1 MNQARTLGRDRS
13 SGNAGRATMSHV
25 PGLIQSIER
34 SSAVLRLLAA
44 GPDRLRVKEIAD
56 ALGLPKS
63 TAHSIL
69 RTLEH
74 VGFVEQ
80 DSRTARY
87 RLGRGLTDLG
97 SARIDA
103 NELRARALD
112 WADTLAARSA
122 EQVRLGVLDDG
133 RVLVAHH
140 VFRPDDS
147 LQDLDTGVRLPPHAT
162 ALGKVLLAYHA
173 TAAEPAMAGGLEP
186 YTRRTLTDPRQFARE
201 LAATR
206 ARGWGLSVEEWRPG
220 LAAIAAPVRT
230 SGGLVVG
237 AVGIAG
243 PVERLTD
250 TRRQARPALVEQ
262 VVAVG
267 RSISREVQA

>member
-1 MNQARTLGRDRS
+1 M
-13 SGNAGRATMSHV
+13 

-44 GPDRLRVKEIAD
+44 GEDRLRVKEIAD
-56 ALGLPKS
+56 ALGWPKS

-80 DSRTARY
+80 DPRTARY
-87 RLGRGLTDLG
+87 RLGRGLLDLASTG
-97 SARIDA
+97 IDD
-103 NELRARALD
+103 NELRGRALN
-112 WADTLAARSA
+112 WADALAARSGEEA
-122 EQVRLGVLDDG
+122 RLGVLRDG
-133 RVLVAHH
+133 QVLVVHH

-147 LQDLDTGVRLPPHAT
+147 QQNLSIGVRLPAHAT

-173 TAAEPAMAGGLEP
+173 TAAAAVMTAGLDA
-186 YTRRTLTDPRQFARE
+186 YTRRTVTDDDRLAEELTV
-201 LAATR
+201 TR
-206 ARGWGLSVEEWRPG
+206 ARGWGLSAEEWRPG

-237 AVGIAG
+237 AIGVAG

-250 TRRQARPALVEQ
+250 TRRQARPHLVEQ
-262 VVAVG
+262 VLSAA
-267 RSISREVQA
+267 RSISREVRS

>member
-1 MNQARTLGRDRS
+1 M
-13 SGNAGRATMSHV
+13 
-25 PGLIQSIER
+25 PGMIQSIER

-44 GPDRLRVKEIAD
+44 DPDRLRVKEVAD

-80 DSRTARY
+80 DPRTARY
-87 RLGRGLTDLG
+87 RIGRGLLDLG
-97 SARIDA
+97 TAGIDA
-103 NELRARALD
+103 NELRGRALN
-112 WADTLAARSA
+112 WADTLAARSG
-122 EQVRLGVLDDG
+122 EEVRLGVLRDG
-133 RVLVAHH
+133 LVLVVHH

-147 LQDLDTGVRLPPHAT
+147 AQDLDTGVRLPAHAT
-162 ALGKVLLAYHA
+162 ALGKVLLAYSA
-173 TAAEPAMAGGLEP
+173 TAAAPAGGLDA
-186 YTRRTLTDPRQFARE
+186 YTRRTVTAREPLAVE
-201 LAATR
+201 LAAIR
-206 ARGWGLSVEEWRPG
+206 ARGWGLSAEEWRPG
-220 LAAIAAPVRT
+220 LAGIAAPVRT

-237 AVGIAG
+237 AIGIAG

-262 VVAVG
+262 VVAAA
-267 RSISREVQA
+267 RSISREVQS

>member
-1 MNQARTLGRDRS
+1 
-13 SGNAGRATMSHV
+13 MSHV

-80 DSRTARY
+80 DTRTARY
-87 RLGRGLTDLG
+87 RLGRGLLDLG
-97 SARIDA
+97 STGIDA
-103 NELRARALD
+103 NELRGRALN
-112 WADTLAARSA
+112 WADALAARSG
-122 EQVRLGVLDDG
+122 EEVRLGVLDDG
-133 RVLVAHH
+133 RVLVVHH

-147 LQDLDTGVRLPPHAT
+147 AQSLDTGVRLPPHAT
-162 ALGKVLLAYHA
+162 ALGKVLLAYSA
-173 TAAEPAMAGGLEP
+173 AAEASVAAGGLDA
-186 YTRRTLTDPRQFARE
+186 YTRRTVTDRGDLARTLTE
-201 LAATR
+201 TR

-243 PVERLTD
+243 PVERVTD
-250 TRRQARPALVEQ
+250 TRRQARPALVEH
-262 VVAVG
+262 VVAAA
-267 RSISREVQA
+267 RSISRDVAGA

>member
-1 MNQARTLGRDRS
+1 
-13 SGNAGRATMSHV
+13 MSHV
-25 PGLIQSIER
+25 PGMIQSIER

-44 GPDRLRVKEIAD
+44 GEDRLRVKEIAD

-74 VGFVEQ
+74 VGFVER
-80 DSRTARY
+80 DPRTARY
-87 RLGRGLTDLG
+87 RLGRGLLELG
-97 SARIDA
+97 SAGIDA
-103 NELRARALD
+103 NELRGRALN
-112 WADTLAARSA
+112 WADALAARSG
-122 EQVRLGVLDDG
+122 EEVRLGVLRDG
-133 RVLVAHH
+133 EVVVVHH

-147 LQDLDTGVRLPPHAT
+147 AQSLDTGVRLPAHAT
-162 ALGKVLLAYHA
+162 ALGQVLLAHDA
-173 TAAEPAMAGGLEP
+173 TATEAAVTGGLDA
-186 YTRRTLTDPRQFARE
+186 YTRRTVTDRRALARA
-201 LAATR
+201 LAETR

-250 TRRQARPALVEQ
+250 TRRQARPGLVEH
-262 VVAVG
+262 VVAAA
-267 RSISREVQA
+267 RSISRDVAGS

>member
-1 MNQARTLGRDRS
+1 M
-13 SGNAGRATMSHV
+13 
-25 PGLIQSIER
+25 PGMIQSIER

-56 ALGLPKS
+56 ALDLPKS

-80 DSRTARY
+80 DPRTARY
-87 RLGRGLTDLG
+87 RLGRGLLDLG
-97 SARIDA
+97 SAGMDA
-103 NELRARALD
+103 NELRGRALD
-112 WADTLAARSA
+112 WADALAARSG
-122 EQVRLGVLDDG
+122 EEVRLGVLDDN
-133 RVLVAHH
+133 RVLVVHH

-147 LQDLDTGVRLPPHAT
+147 AQSLDTGVRLPAHAT
-162 ALGKVLLAYHA
+162 ALGKVLLAWSA
-173 TAAEPAMAGGLEP
+173 TAEATVAAAGLDA
-186 YTRRTLTDPRQFARE
+186 YTRRTVTGRRE
-201 LAATR
+201 LAGELTGTR

-220 LAAIAAPVRT
+220 LAGIAAPVRT

-262 VVAVG
+262 VLAAA
-267 RSISREVQA
+267 RSISRDVAGS

>member
-1 MNQARTLGRDRS
+1 
-13 SGNAGRATMSHV
+13 MSHV

-34 SSAVLRLLAA
+34 SSAVLRLLAG

-80 DSRTARY
+80 DQRTARY
-87 RLGRGLTDLG
+87 RLGRGLLDLG
-97 SARIDA
+97 SAGIDA
-103 NELRARALD
+103 NELRGRALN
-112 WADTLAARSA
+112 WADTLAARSG
-122 EQVRLGVLDDG
+122 EEVRLGVLSDG
-133 RVLVAHH
+133 QVLVVHH
-140 VFRPDDS
+140 VFRPDGS
-147 LQDLDTGVRLPPHAT
+147 NQDLDIGVRLPPHAT
-162 ALGKVLLAYHA
+162 ALGKVLLAHHA
-173 TAAEPAMAGGLEP
+173 TAAESVVAGGLDA
-186 YTRRTLTDPRQFARE
+186 YTRRTVTDRRQLARA
-201 LAATR
+201 LAETR

-262 VVAVG
+262 VVAVA
-267 RSISREVQA
+267 RSISREVRA

>member
-1 MNQARTLGRDRS
+1 
-13 SGNAGRATMSHV
+13 MSHV

-80 DSRTARY
+80 DTRTARY
-87 RLGRGLTDLG
+87 RLGRGLLDLG
-97 SARIDA
+97 STGIDA
-103 NELRARALD
+103 NELRGRALN
-112 WADTLAARSA
+112 WADALAARSG
-122 EQVRLGVLDDG
+122 EEVRLGVLDDG
-133 RVLVAHH
+133 RVLVVHH

-147 LQDLDTGVRLPPHAT
+147 AQSLDTGVRLPPHAT
-162 ALGKVLLAYHA
+162 ALGKVLLAYSA
-173 TAAEPAMAGGLEP
+173 AAEASVVAGGLDA
-186 YTRRTLTDPRQFARE
+186 YTRRTVTDRGDLTRTLTE
-201 LAATR
+201 TR

-243 PVERLTD
+243 PVERVTD
-250 TRRQARPALVEQ
+250 TRRQARPALVEH
-262 VVAVG
+262 VVAAA
-267 RSISREVQA
+267 RSISRDVAGS

>member
-1 MNQARTLGRDRS
+1 M
-13 SGNAGRATMSHV
+13 
-25 PGLIQSIER
+25 PGLIQSIAR

-44 GPDRLRVKEIAD
+44 GDDRLRVKEIAD
-56 ALGLPKS
+56 ALGMAKS

-80 DSRTARY
+80 DPRTARY
-87 RLGRGLTDLG
+87 RLGRGLHDLG
-97 SARIDA
+97 APGIDA
-103 NELRARALD
+103 NELRGRALN
-112 WADTLAARSA
+112 WADTLAARSG
-122 EQVRLGVLDDG
+122 EQVRLGVLADG
-133 RVLVAHH
+133 QVLVVHH

-147 LQDLDTGVRLPPHAT
+147 AQSLDIGTRLAPHAT
-162 ALGKVLLAYHA
+162 ALGKVLLAYSAAA
-173 TAAEPAMAGGLEP
+173 TRAAVAGGLTA
-186 YTRRTLTDPRQFARE
+186 YTRRTVTDSGALARA

-206 ARGWGLSVEEWRPG
+206 AGGWGLSVEEWRPG
-220 LAAIAAPVRT
+220 LAGIAAPVRA
-230 SGGLVVG
+230 SGGLVIG
-237 AVGIAG
+237 AVGVAG

-262 VVAVG
+262 VVAVA

>member
-1 MNQARTLGRDRS
+1 
-13 SGNAGRATMSHV
+13 MSHV
-25 PGLIQSIER
+25 PGMIQSIER

-56 ALGLPKS
+56 ALDLPKS

-80 DSRTARY
+80 DPRTARY
-87 RLGRGLTDLG
+87 RLGRGLLDLG
-97 SARIDA
+97 SAGMDA
-103 NELRARALD
+103 NELRGRALN
-112 WADTLAARSA
+112 WADALAARSG
-122 EQVRLGVLDDG
+122 EEVRVGVLDDN
-133 RVLVAHH
+133 RVLVVHH

-147 LQDLDTGVRLPPHAT
+147 AQSLDTGVRLPPHAT
-162 ALGKVLLAYHA
+162 ALGKVLLAYSA
-173 TAAEPAMAGGLEP
+173 TAEASVVAAGLDP
-186 YTRRTLTDPRQFARE
+186 YTRRTLTDRRA
-201 LAATR
+201 LAESLTETR

-220 LAAIAAPVRT
+220 LAGIAAPVRA

-243 PVERLTD
+243 PVERVTD
-250 TRRQARPALVEQ
+250 TRRQARPALVEH
-262 VVAVG
+262 VVAAA
-267 RSISREVQA
+267 RSISRDVSGS